1 MARRQC
7 HSLLVLS
14 WLVVLSLFAIPS
26 PLWAQEDDPALRK
39 RFVQGVAQSATEL
52 ESVSFRAKF
61 VSVFTGKEKGA
72 SEKTDTRNYEV
83 AIRGTYLLETGV
95 HKDTKNTFFRG
106 RNHDYAFVLER
117 SSDGRR
123 PSLRFIEQ
131 IGVDPKVDARIARI
145 EETPRMLALG
155 GFHLWGDPL
164 FRLVESDSFAIE
176 RVYAVS
182 SGDKDL
188 VRVEFEQRVHDP
200 GRSFNYQITDGFV
213 VCDPARAWAL
223 TEYGGTKSNF
233 MNKCNSVQ
241 NVVLEYGEAI
251 GGIPI
256 ATKTVRTM
264 SLCYSDADFECDNV
278 MAEDVVRDSDY
289 DTREVLT
296 TEIVSRDVPE
306 AEFYLTHYGLP
317 EPTFRRSWSGT
328 WVWYLLAGIICL
340 VVAIV
345 VRRRRV
351 IGVCVLVLAFTGGE
365 VRSQDDE
372 SALCSRFLAA
382 VAKAEK
388 RCRRAPGSI
397 LVKAITTTQLS
408 PKTVDADYSPEL
420 LAKLRQESANLTKPR
435 IVATSEYAG
444 RSDLQLEMGTRD
456 GFEFVTAR
464 NRRYAFHIQRA
475 PELKGYS
482 LQFLQRIGG
491 DPAVDAL
498 IDEAALRSVVATRS
512 LAWSMFGKRLW
523 EWIDSPDFKIEGTSE
538 VQSGGET
545 LVRIDFEHLVDEVRP
560 GRPCLSDGYLICDPA
575 ADWALR
581 EFEASFINPVQG
593 VAVTRQRGSLEY
605 AETTKGLPLP
615 IPETISLSTNWI
627 NDAKNTDW
635 TITTLEVIST
645 DVPEEIFY
653 LSHYGLP
660 EPTFRRSWLGTWVW
674 YLAAGIVCLIVAAAI
689 FKRRTARWRW

>member
-1 MARRQC
+1 MRR
-7 HSLLVLS
+7 
-14 WLVVLSLFAIPS
+14 
-26 PLWAQEDDPALRK
+26 
-39 RFVQGVAQSATEL
+39 RFVQGVKQSEEKL
-52 ESVSFRAKF
+52 QHVSFRARCVCTSTTRAF
-61 VSVFTGKEKGA
+61 GKA
-72 SEKTDTRNYEV
+72 DTREYEV
-83 AIRGTYLLETGV
+83 GIRGPNGLQAGV
-95 HKDTKNTFFRG
+95 RDGVSFVQARNDT
-106 RNHDYAFVLER
+106 YAFALHR
-117 SSDGRR
+117 SAAGSSLQFVESVGVG
-123 PSLRFIEQ
+123 PSI
-131 IGVDPKVDARIARI
+131 DARIAAMEQPARA
-145 EETPRMLALG
+145 MALAAYY
-155 GFHLWGDPL
+155 LWTEPL
-164 FRLVESDSFAIE
+164 ARAVDRESFEIK
-176 RVYAVS
+176 RVYAVPS
-182 SGDKDL
+182 EDREF
-188 VRVEFEQRVHDP
+188 VRVEFDYGIDDPSQKIHD
-200 GRSFNYQITDGFV
+200 RFTDGYV
-213 VCDPARAWAL
+213 VCDPARQW
-223 TEYGGTKSNF
+223 TVKEYGAVHHNLSNDHVATL
-233 MNKCNSVQ
+233 KT
-241 NVVLEYGEAI
+241 VLEHGDAI
-251 GGIPI
+251 GEMPV
-256 ATKTVRTM
+256 ATKITQTM
-264 SLCYSDADFECDNV
+264 A
-278 MAEDVVRDSDY
+278 
-289 DTREVLT
+289 
-296 TEIVSRDVPE
+296 SRDNGYTSESVISLSILRRDLADE
-306 AEFYLTHYGLP
+306 ELHLTHYGLP
-317 EPTFRRSWSGT
+317 EPNFSRSWFGA
-328 WVWYLLAGIICL
+328 WIWCLLAGIICL

-365 VRSQDDE
+365 AWSQEDD
-372 SALCSRFLAA
+372 SAMRGRLLAA
-382 VAKAEK
+382 VAKAENK
-388 RCRRAPGSI
+388 CRRAPGSI
-397 LVKAITTTQLS
+397 HVKAITTTQLS

-538 VQSGGET
+538 VQSGAET

-605 AETTKGLPLP
+605 AETTKRLPLP